1 MKKTIFLSA
10 ILSAMTLTGMAQSGT
25 NSPYSQFGIG
35 VLSDQSQGA
44 NRGMGGVG
52 IALRNGNRVN
62 SLNPASY
69 SAIDS
74 LSMVFDAGISGQ
86 ITNFKEGG
94 RKLNANNA
102 DLEYAVAAFRLAP
115 HLGASVGLLPLSNIG
130 YNYNSSYPV
139 NDVTGSGIANTTMTE
154 THNGSGGLHQAY
166 VGLGWRA
173 FRQLSVG
180 VNFSYLWGSYN
191 KSVSAQSSD
200 AYVSTVTK
208 TYNATVNSYKL
219 DFGVQW
225 EQPLRNNNFVI
236 LGATLGLGHKL
247 HGDSECIISNTDTQL
262 GTSSVD
268 ILTLKNG
275 LEIPMTIGV
284 GLAWRH
290 ADRYMVTVDYSLQR
304 WGDLGMP
311 ASVDNN
317 GSYDY
322 AVRKGLL
329 NDRHKIAVGGE
340 WTPNAYSTKFYNR
353 INYRVGAS
361 FATPYYK
368 VNGADGPKEYSVSA
382 GFGLP
387 ITNSNT
393 SRAAIK
399 SVLNISG
406 QWTRQSLPGMITEN
420 TFRINIGFTFN
431 ERWFAKWK
439 FN

>member
-1 MKKTIFLSA
+1 MKKIIFLGA
-10 ILSAMTLTGMAQSGT
+10 IMSAMAFSAMAQSGT

-35 VLSDQSQGA
+35 ALSDQSQGA

-52 IALRNGNRVN
+52 ISLRNGNRVN

-102 DLEYAVAAFRLAP
+102 DLEYAVAAFRIAP
-115 HLGASVGLLPLSNIG
+115 RLGASVGLLPLSNIG
-130 YNYNSSYPV
+130 YNYSSSYSV
-139 NDVTGSGIANTTMTE
+139 NDVVGSGIANTTMTE
-154 THNGSGGLHQAY
+154 SHNGSGGLHQAY
-166 VGLGWRA
+166 VGLGWRI

-180 VNFSYLWGSYN
+180 ANFSYLWGSYN

-208 TYNATVNSYKL
+208 SYTASVNSYKL

-225 EQPLRNNNFVI
+225 EQPLKNNNFVTV
-236 LGATLGLGHKL
+236 GATLGLGHKL
-247 HGDSECIISNTDTQL
+247 HGDSQCIIANTDTQL

-268 ILTLKNG
+268 TLTLNDA
-275 LEIPMTIGV
+275 LEIPMAIGV
-284 GLAWRH
+284 GLSWRH
-290 ADRYMVTVDYSLQR
+290 ANQYVVAVDYSLQR
-304 WGDLGMP
+304 WGNVGLP
-311 ASVDNN
+311 ASGDSN
-317 GSYDY
+317 GTYNY

-329 NDRHKIAVGGE
+329 NDRHKIAIGGE

-353 INYRVGAS
+353 MNYRVGAS

-387 ITNSNT
+387 ITNGHN
-393 SRAAIK
+393 SRASIR

-406 QWTRQSLPGMITEN
+406 QWTRQSLPGLITEN
-420 TFRINIGFTFN
+420 TFRINIGLTFN

>member
-1 MKKTIFLSA
+1 M
-10 ILSAMTLTGMAQSGT
+10 SAMALSVMAQSGT

-52 IALRNGNRVN
+52 ISLRNGNRVN
-62 SLNPASY
+62 TLNPASY

-74 LSMVFDAGISGQ
+74 LSMVFDAGVSGQ

-102 DLEYAVAAFRLAP
+102 DLEYAVAAFRLAS

-130 YNYNSSYPV
+130 YNYSTSYPV
-139 NDVTGSGIANTTMTE
+139 NDVTGSGFANTTMTE
-154 THNGSGGLHQAY
+154 VHNGSGGLHQAY
-166 VGLGWRA
+166 LGLGWRV

-180 VNFSYLWGSYN
+180 ANFSYLWGSYD

-208 TYNATVNSYKL
+208 TYTATVNSYKL

-225 EQPLRNNNFVI
+225 EQPLNNNNFVT

-247 HGDSECIISNTDTQL
+247 HGDSHCIISNTDTQL

-268 ILTLKNG
+268 TLTVSNG

-284 GLAWRH
+284 GLSWRH
-290 ADRYMVTVDYSLQR
+290 ANKYVVAVDYSLQR
-304 WGDLGMP
+304 WGNLGLP
-311 ASVDNN
+311 ASGGSN

-322 AVRKGLL
+322 VVRKGLL
-329 NDRHKIAVGGE
+329 CDRHKIAVGGE
-340 WTPNAYSTKFYNR
+340 WTPNAYSSKLYNR
-353 INYRVGAS
+353 MNYRVGAS
-361 FATPYYK
+361 LATPYYK
-368 VNGADGPKEYSVSA
+368 VNGVDGPKEYSVSA
-382 GFGLP
+382 GFGVP
-387 ITNSNT
+387 ITNVHN
-393 SRAAIK
+393 SRASIR

-406 QWTRQSLPGMITEN
+406 QWTRQSLPGLITEN
-420 TFRINIGFTFN
+420 TFRINIGLTFN

>member
-1 MKKTIFLSA
+1 MKKIIFLGAVMSA
-10 ILSAMTLTGMAQSGT
+10 AALSGMAQSGT

-52 IALRNGNRVN
+52 ISLRNGNRVN

-102 DLEYAVAAFRLAP
+102 DLEYAVAAFRIAP
-115 HLGASVGLLPLSNIG
+115 RLGASVGLLPLSNIG
-130 YNYNSSYPV
+130 YSYSSSYPI
-139 NDVTGSGIANTTMTE
+139 NDVTGSGMANTTMTE
-154 THNGSGGLHQAY
+154 SHNGSGGLHQAY
-166 VGLGWRA
+166 VGLGWKV

-180 VNFSYLWGSYN
+180 ANFSYLWGSYE

-208 TYNATVNSYKL
+208 YYNATVNSYKL

-225 EQPLRNNNFVI
+225 EQPLNNNNFMT

-247 HGDSECIISNTDTQL
+247 HGESQCIIANTDTQL

-268 ILTLKNG
+268 TLTLSDG

-284 GLAWRH
+284 GLSWRH
-290 ADRYMVTVDYSLQR
+290 ANQYVVAVDYSLQR
-304 WGDLGMP
+304 WEDLGLP
-311 ASVDNN
+311 ASGEN
-317 GSYDY
+317 GGTYVY
-322 AVRKGLL
+322 AVQKGLFK
-329 NDRHKIAVGGE
+329 DRHKIAVGGE
-340 WTPNAYSTKFYNR
+340 WTPNAYSRRYYNR
-353 INYRVGAS
+353 MSYRVGAS
-361 FATPYYK
+361 FSTPYYK
-368 VNGADGPKEYSVSA
+368 VNGADGPKEYGVSA
-382 GFGLP
+382 GLGLP
-387 ITNSNT
+387 ITNAHNN
-393 SRAAIK
+393 R

-406 QWTRQSLPGMITEN
+406 QWTRQSLPGLITEN
-420 TFRINIGFTFN
+420 TFRINIGLTFN

>member
-1 MKKTIFLSA
+1 MKKIIFLGA
-10 ILSAMTLTGMAQSGT
+10 IMSAMAFSAMAQSGT

-52 IALRNGNRVN
+52 ISLRNGNRVN
-62 SLNPASY
+62 TLNPASY

-86 ITNFKEGG
+86 VTNFKEGG

-130 YNYNSSYPV
+130 YNYSTSYPV
-139 NDVTGSGIANTTMTE
+139 NDITGSGFANTTMTE
-154 THNGSGGLHQAY
+154 VHNGSGGLHQAY
-166 VGLGWRA
+166 LGLGWRV
-173 FRQLSVG
+173 FRQFSVG
-180 VNFSYLWGSYN
+180 ANFSYLWGSYD

-200 AYVSTVTK
+200 VYVSTVTK
-208 TYNATVNSYKL
+208 TYTATVNSYKL

-225 EQPLRNNNFVI
+225 EQPLKNNNFVT

-247 HGDSECIISNTDTQL
+247 HGESLCIIANTDTQL

-268 ILTLKNG
+268 TLTINDG
-275 LEIPMTIGV
+275 IEIPMTIGV
-284 GLAWRH
+284 GLSWRH
-290 ADRYMVTVDYSLQR
+290 ANQYVVAVDYTLQR
-304 WGDLGMP
+304 WGGLGLP
-311 ASVDNN
+311 ASGDNN
-317 GSYDY
+317 GTYNY
-322 AVRKGLL
+322 VVQKGLL

-340 WTPNAYSTKFYNR
+340 WTPNVYSRKYYNR
-353 INYRVGAS
+353 MNYRVGAS

-387 ITNSNT
+387 ITNGHN
-393 SRAAIK
+393 SRASIR

-406 QWTRQSLPGMITEN
+406 QWTRQSLPGLITEN
-420 TFRINIGFTFN
+420 TFRINIGLTFN

>member
-1 MKKTIFLSA
+1 MKKIIFLGA
-10 ILSAMTLTGMAQSGT
+10 IMSAMAFSAMAQSGT

-35 VLSDQSQGA
+35 ALSDQSQGA

-52 IALRNGNRVN
+52 ISLRNGNRVN

-102 DLEYAVAAFRLAP
+102 DLEYAVAAFRIAP
-115 HLGASVGLLPLSNIG
+115 RLGASVGLLPLSNIG
-130 YNYNSSYPV
+130 YNYSSSYSV
-139 NDVTGSGIANTTMTE
+139 NDVVGSGIANTTMTE
-154 THNGSGGLHQAY
+154 SHNGSGGLHQAY
-166 VGLGWRA
+166 VGLGWRI

-180 VNFSYLWGSYN
+180 ANFSYLWGSYN

-208 TYNATVNSYKL
+208 SYTASVNSYKL

-225 EQPLRNNNFVI
+225 EQPLKNNNFVTV
-236 LGATLGLGHKL
+236 GATLGLGHKL
-247 HGDSECIISNTDTQL
+247 HGDSQCIIANTDTQL
-262 GTSSVD
+262 GTSSVAT
-268 ILTLKNG
+268 LTLNDA

-284 GLAWRH
+284 GLSWRH
-290 ADRYMVTVDYSLQR
+290 ANQYVVAVDYSLQR
-304 WGDLGMP
+304 WGNVGLP
-311 ASVDNN
+311 ASGDSN
-317 GSYDY
+317 GTYNY

-329 NDRHKIAVGGE
+329 NDRHKIAIGGE

-353 INYRVGAS
+353 MNYRVGAS

-387 ITNSNT
+387 ITNGHN
-393 SRAAIK
+393 SRASIR

-406 QWTRQSLPGMITEN
+406 QWTRQSLPGLITEN
-420 TFRINIGFTFN
+420 TFRINIGLTFN

>member
-1 MKKTIFLSA
+1 MM
-10 ILSAMTLTGMAQSGT
+10 SAMPLSGMAQSGT

-52 IALRNGNRVN
+52 ISLRNGNRVN
-62 SLNPASY
+62 TLNPASY

-74 LSMVFDAGISGQ
+74 LSMVVDAGISGQ

-102 DLEYAVAAFRLAP
+102 NLEYAVAAFRLAP
-115 HLGASVGLLPLSNIG
+115 RLGASVGLLPFSNIG
-130 YNYNSSYPV
+130 YDYSSSYPV
-139 NDVTGSGIANTTMTE
+139 NDVTGSGIANTTINE
-154 THNGSGGLHQAY
+154 THKGSGGLHQAY
-166 VGLGWRA
+166 VGLGWRVISH
-173 FRQLSVG
+173 LSVG
-180 VNFSYLWGSYN
+180 VDFSYLWGSYE

-200 AYVSTVTK
+200 SYVSTVAKVYT
-208 TYNATVNSYKL
+208 ATVNSYKL
-219 DFGVQW
+219 DFGMQW
-225 EQPLRNNNFVI
+225 EQPLKNNNFVT

-247 HGDSECIISNTDTQL
+247 HGDSHCIISNTDTQL

-268 ILTLKNG
+268 TLTVSNG

-284 GLAWRH
+284 GLSWRH
-290 ADRYMVTVDYSLQR
+290 ANQYVVAVDYSLQR

-311 ASVDNN
+311 SSVDND
-317 GSYDY
+317 GQYDY
-322 AVRKGLL
+322 AIRKGLL

-340 WTPNAYSTKFYNR
+340 WTPDPLSRKYYNR
-353 INYRVGAS
+353 MNYRVGAS
-361 FATPYYK
+361 YSTSYYK
-368 VNGADGPKEYSVSA
+368 VNGVDGPKEYSVSA

-387 ITNSNT
+387 ITNSHTN
-393 SRAAIK
+393 RAAIR